1 MPPLPVVAA
10 VATAGAA
17 VASVGLQVS
26 AQRQARTAATQQ
38 LAAERETRD
47 IQSRQLAL
55 QEQQAEIAR
64 QQESAA
70 ARRSRR
76 EALRSAQIAR
86 AQTVSTAAAA
96 GVAGSSGVAGGV
108 SALGSQVGEALGFST
123 ASGARSGRIGELGT
137 ELSGLQ
143 RQIVML
149 GGAGREAAMKAQSLG
164 AMASTFGSVANLAGS
179 LGGFNV
185 IRGFVSPPAPPTP
198 NLSAG
203 IT

>member
-1 MPPLPVVAA
+1 MPALPVISAVVSTAA
-10 VATAGAA
+10 T
-17 VASVGLQVS
+17 VASVGLQVR
-26 AQRQARTAATQQ
+26 AQREASTSAKQQ
-38 LAAERETRD
+38 LKAEKETRV
-47 IQSRQLAL
+47 IQERQLVL
-55 QEQQAEIAR
+55 QERQAEIAS
-64 QQESAA
+64 QQETAA

-86 AQTVSTAAAA
+86 AQTIASAAAA

-149 GGAGREAAMKAQSLG
+149 GGAGREAAMRADRFG
-164 AMASTFGSVANLAGS
+164 AMANTLGSVGKLAGS
-179 LGGFNV
+179 FGGFDV
-185 IRGFVSPPAPPTP
+185 IRSFITPPQPRV

-203 IT
+203 ISE